1 MAIRT
6 LSAAVA
12 IGASLLAT
20 SLLTV
25 PPEALAAPR
34 LDVTALSRGL
44 EIPWGVAV
52 APDGTALVTQ
62 RAGPFVAVHANGR
75 TQVMRADLSKLFAVK
90 EAGLMGVTLDTGFA
104 DNRRAYTCQ
113 AEYTRPGAPTIPM
126 GSSDLPVPW
135 PNTGQEIKI
144 VAWKVADDWTGG
156 YLGLHAGAVAD
167 PDDLAASMHT
177 LLRQAR
183 TALAAVWR
191 R

>member
-75 TQVMRADLSKLFAVK
+75 TQVMRADLSKLF
-90 EAGLMGVTLDTGFA
+90 G
-104 DNRRAYTCQ
+104 
-113 AEYTRPGAPTIPM
+113 
-126 GSSDLPVPW
+126 
-135 PNTGQEIKI
+135 
-144 VAWKVADDWTGG
+144 
-156 YLGLHAGAVAD
+156 
-167 PDDLAASMHT
+167 
-177 LLRQAR
+177 
-183 TALAAVWR
+183 
-191 R
+191 